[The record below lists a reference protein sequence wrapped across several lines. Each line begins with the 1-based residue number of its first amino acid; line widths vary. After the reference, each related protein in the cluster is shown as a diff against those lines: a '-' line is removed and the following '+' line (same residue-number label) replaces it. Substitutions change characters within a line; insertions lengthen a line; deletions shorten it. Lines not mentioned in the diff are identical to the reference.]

1 MAIPRANIPAPEN
14 PAVVALLNSPSE
26 RDHAT
31 LWRLCREM
39 GWPLYVA
46 NSLQGASSLLQ
57 STAPFLVLTETELP
71 IGSWK
76 DVLDAVHLL
85 SVPPSLVVSS
95 KGADDYLWA
104 EALNLGAFDV
114 LATPLNLTEVTHV
127 FKSAW
132 LRHKQRIEPKMRTNI
147 SPIPAEA

>member
-1 MAIPRANIPAPEN
+1 VPTIRFEI
-14 PAVVALLNSPSE
+14 ALLISPSE

-31 LWRLCREM
+31 LRRLCREA
-39 GWPLYVA
+39 GWPLYLA

-57 STAPFLVLTETELP
+57 SKAAFIVLTETELP

-76 DVLDAVHLL
+76 DVLDAVRLL
-85 SVPPSLVVSS
+85 PVPPSLVVSS
-95 KGADDYLWA
+95 KGPDDYLWA

-127 FKSAW
+127 FESAW
-132 LRHKQRIEPKMRTNI
+132 LRHQQRMRTKN
-147 SPIPAEA
+147 PQ